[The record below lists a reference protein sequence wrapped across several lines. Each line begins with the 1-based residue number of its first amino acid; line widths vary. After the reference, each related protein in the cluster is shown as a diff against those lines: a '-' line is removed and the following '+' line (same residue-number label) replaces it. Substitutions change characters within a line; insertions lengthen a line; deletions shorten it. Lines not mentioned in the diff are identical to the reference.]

1 MPDCSAA
8 SLGYA
13 AAPMPPELELPARAK
28 QILTLARKDRVG
40 ARGAL
45 SALSVDEQVA
55 LVCETPV
62 SRRAELLDLLHAPE
76 QVIPALPDAE
86 LCFTAKAIGLA
97 DAAWLMTYATEEQ
110 IQTCVD
116 LDAWSVDETPDRE
129 RLSEWLAAMIESG
142 DEAMLRAVR
151 ALDAEL
157 LMLWLAGRLDVH
169 LKPNDDPGWQPPV
182 GGRTLEGQFYVIP
195 RRADDALEDVM
206 RLLGL
211 LFSEDYWLYFRLLQS
226 VSWESTP
233 ENEEFAL
240 RWRTGRLQDLGF
252 PPREEA
258 IAIYAAPRRAELEL
272 LPDVAA
278 VTPGEWHLPVWIPE
292 LPASADP
299 QLSLFRAASELEPV
313 ARRAFFYAFVALAN
327 QVAVADRL
335 PLGDAESLPQAIEKA
350 ARCASL
356 GLDWLAEHHGL
367 GATETLRRAPLLRL
381 FRIGSRIERAPQQGG
396 ARLDP
401 DETSS

>member
-1 MPDCSAA
+1 
-8 SLGYA
+8 
-13 AAPMPPELELPARAK
+13 MPPELDLPARAK
-28 QILTLARKDRVG
+28 QILMLARKDRTG

-55 LVCETPV
+55 LLCETPV
-62 SRRAELLDLLHAPE
+62 SRRAELLDLLQAPE
-76 QVIPALPDAE
+76 LVIPALPDAE
-86 LCFTAKAIGLA
+86 LCFTVKAIGLA
-97 DAAWLMTYATEEQ
+97 DAAWLLTYATEEQ
-110 IQTCVD
+110 IQTGVD
-116 LDAWSVDETPDRE
+116 LDAWTADEAPDRE
-129 RLSEWLAAMIESG
+129 RLTEWIAALVEAG
-142 DEAMLRAVR
+142 DEALLRAVR

-157 LMLWLAGRLDVH
+157 LMLWLADRLDVH

-195 RRADDALEDVM
+195 RRADDSLEDAM
-206 RLLGL
+206 KLLGS

-252 PPREEA
+252 PPRDEA
-258 IAIYAAPRRAELEL
+258 LAIYAAPRREELER

-278 VTPGEWHLPVWIPE
+278 ATPGEWHLPVWMPE

-299 QLSLFRAASELEPV
+299 QLSLFRAAGELEPA

-327 QVAVADRL
+327 QVAVADGL
-335 PLGDAESLPQAIEKA
+335 PLGAAESLPQAIDKA
-350 ARCASL
+350 ARTASL
-356 GLDWLAEHHGL
+356 GLDWLAERHGL
-367 GATETLRRAPLLRL
+367 GGAETLRRSPLVRL
-381 FRIGSRIERAPQQGG
+381 FRIGFRLGRGQPQD
-396 ARLDP
+396 ATRLDP
-401 DETSS
+401 DEASS

>member
-1 MPDCSAA
+1 
-8 SLGYA
+8 
-13 AAPMPPELELPARAK
+13 MPPQLELPARAK
-28 QILTLARKDRVG
+28 QILTWARKDRAG

-62 SRRAELLDLLHAPE
+62 SRRVELLDLLHAPE

-97 DAAWLMTYATEEQ
+97 DAAWLLTYATEEQ
-110 IQTCVD
+110 IRTCVD
-116 LDAWSVDETPDRE
+116 LDAWSDDETPDRL
-129 RLSEWLAAMIESG
+129 RLSEWLSAMIESG
-142 DEAMLRAVR
+142 DDSLLRAVR

-157 LMLWLAGRLDVH
+157 LMLWLADRLEVH
-169 LKPNDDPGWQPPV
+169 LKPNDDPGWQPPA
-182 GGRTLEGQFYVIP
+182 GGRSLEGQFYLIS
-195 RRADDALEDVM
+195 RRADDSLEDVL

-258 IAIYAAPRRAELEL
+258 LAIYAAPRPEELEL

-278 VTPGEWHLPVWIPE
+278 TTPGEWHLPVWMPE
-292 LPASADP
+292 LPAAADP
-299 QLSLFRAASELEPV
+299 NLLLFRAASELDPA

-327 QVAVADRL
+327 QVAIADRM

-350 ARCASL
+350 ARSASL
-356 GLDWLAEHHGL
+356 GLDWLAERHGL
-367 GATETLRRAPLLRL
+367 GTVETLRRAPLSRL
-381 FRIGSRIERAPQQGG
+381 FRIGSRIERAPQPG
-396 ARLDP
+396 AARVDP
-401 DETSS
+401 GRASS